1 MAESIAAPVVV
12 TVVYVKYAAL
22 ATQNVNTQKKHAR
35 LNAF

>member
-1 MAESIAAPVVV
+1 MAESIAGPVVV
-12 TVVYVKYAAL
+12 TDANVKYAAL